1 MSTEVET
8 PDPLEALV
16 ADVRAGRVEEV
27 RQAIGA
33 APDLVHAYDPNAWCC
48 RGTLLN
54 LATSNGD
61 RAMIDA
67 LLDLGADINQK
78 SDWWAGGFAPIHSVP
93 MAHRPGL
100 AEFLIERG
108 ATVDVHAAANHGLID
123 RLTELLDDQPHRVNQ
138 PVGDGARPL
147 HFAATR
153 EVAELLIE
161 RGALLE
167 PLDVDHGSTPAQWAA
182 RDRRDV
188 TRYLLAQGAESDP
201 FMLVAIDD
209 QTTLGSQLEL
219 DFAVA
224 NAVLGPSMFPSP
236 GSKAGHI
243 YCYHLGP
250 YSSTLLQIAAV
261 LDRREIVTLLVNAG
275 AGLNTRGGYDDST
288 ALHVAA
294 WNGYADGVEHLVSLG
309 AAIDQASGPI
319 HENTP
324 LGWALVNGKADVV
337 ARLLKLGAE
346 VLPRHRTDLA
356 KGAEGKL
363 DFSAG
368 TKEDF
373 DRIAELLDGPEG
385 GDVAEGGRP

>member
-1 MSTEVET
+1 MSTQIET
-8 PDPLEALV
+8 PGPLEALF

-33 APDLVHAYDPNAWCC
+33 EPDLVHAFDPDTWCC
-48 RGTLLN
+48 RATLLN

-78 SDWWAGGFAPIHSVP
+78 SDWWAGGFAPIHSVR

-108 ATVDVHAAANHGLID
+108 ATVDVHAAANHGLIE
-123 RLTELLDDQPHRVNQ
+123 RLTELLDDQPHRVNE

-147 HFAATR
+147 HFAATP

-182 RDRRDV
+182 RERSDV

-209 QTTLGSQLEL
+209 AKTLGAHLEL

-224 NAVLGPSMFPSP
+224 KAVLSRSVFPSP

-243 YCYHLGP
+243 YCYQLGP
-250 YSSTLLQIAAV
+250 YSSTMLHIAAG
-261 LDRREIVTLLVNAG
+261 LDRREIMTLLVDAG
-275 AGLNTRGGYDDST
+275 AGLNTTGGYDDSA

-294 WNGYADGVEHLVSLG
+294 WNGHADAVEHLVSLG
-309 AAIDQASGPI
+309 AAIDKVSGPI
-319 HENTP
+319 HGNTP

-337 ARLLKLGAE
+337 ERFLKLGAE
-346 VLPRHRTDLA
+346 VLPRHRTDLTS
-356 KGAEGKL
+356 GAEGKL
-363 DFSAG
+363 DFTAG

-373 DRIAELLDGPEG
+373 DRIAELLGGPEG
-385 GDVAEGGRP
+385 GDIAVGGGP

>member
-1 MSTEVET
+1 MSTELGT
-8 PDPLEALV
+8 PDPLEALF

-27 RQAIGA
+27 RQAISA
-33 APDLVHAYDPNAWCC
+33 APDLVRVYDPHASCC

-61 RAMIDA
+61 RAMVDA

-108 ATVDVHAAANHGLID
+108 ATVDVHAAASHGLID
-123 RLTELLDDQPHRVNQ
+123 RLAELLDDQPDRVNQ

-147 HFAATR
+147 HFAANR
-153 EVAELLIE
+153 EVAELLVE

-167 PLDVDHGSTPAQWAA
+167 PIDVDHGSTPAQWAA
-182 RDRRDV
+182 RERPDV
-188 TRYLLAQGAESDP
+188 TRFLLAQGAESDP

-209 QTTLGSQLEL
+209 AATLGRHLEM

-224 NAVLGPSMFPSP
+224 NAVLSPNVFPSP

-243 YCYHLGP
+243 YCYSLGP
-250 YSSTLLQIAAV
+250 YSSTLLHIAAA
-261 LDRREIVTLLVNAG
+261 LDRREIVTLLIDAG
-275 AGLNTRGGYDDST
+275 AGLNTRGGYDEST

-294 WNGYADGVEHLVSLG
+294 WNGHADGVEHLVSLG
-309 AAIDQASGPI
+309 AALEQASGPI
-319 HENTP
+319 HGNTP
-324 LGWALVNGKADVV
+324 LGWALANGKADVV
-337 ARLLKLGAE
+337 ERLLKLGAE
-346 VLPRHRTDLA
+346 VLPRHRTDLTHA
-356 KGAEGKL
+356 SAGRS
-363 DFSAG
+363 DSTAG

-373 DRIAELLDGPEG
+373 DRIAELLDGHPLEPTLY
-385 GDVAEGGRP
+385 DED